1 MVADIMLIY
10 ITWTKLSSRDLLK
23 NGIRQSTRP
32 TLAYVCVRDGKC
44 VPLEN
49 VEHSLTIHV
58 SAQELCTFCTL
69 HLYTGLTTRPEI
81 NGRVLFL
88 LNTLHLLFIVLSE
101 SGDCF
106 MYAAVVRHCLIATFS
121 AGGNRCGQDV
131 LRHSLHGPVCYIPRP
146 STALLAD
153 SSIRQLPCLAASPS
167 FSSLASCFNSRR
179 RA

>member
-1 MVADIMLIY
+1 MLMVLSVVVASRVPLMVADIMLIY

-49 VEHSLTIHV
+49 VEQSHSLTLHV
-58 SAQELCTFCTL
+58 SAQELYTFCAF

-88 LNTLHLLFIVLSE
+88 LNTLHLLFIVLSV
-101 SGDCF
+101 SGD
-106 MYAAVVRHCLIATFS
+106 
-121 AGGNRCGQDV
+121 
-131 LRHSLHGPVCYIPRP
+131 
-146 STALLAD
+146 
-153 SSIRQLPCLAASPS
+153 
-167 FSSLASCFNSRR
+167 
-179 RA
+179 